1 MSMKNFIALFVF
13 LITLISCEEVV
24 NLDLPS
30 GQTRLVIEA
39 SIQKIVFEDS
49 AGNQPVEGDDVLVEI
64 SQTTDFN
71 DLEPAFINDAVVSIT
86 DLTNGVV
93 YPLENFSDWGEYGL
107 LNPIDFVVQDDVEYL
122 LRVEYDGE
130 VFEATETLNVS
141 TPINNIEQFKNTNSN
156 TISGLKIGVSFT
168 DLEEPD
174 NFYIVSFDDFDFITI
189 DDEFLDNSNPFN
201 LEYFYD
207 EELDIEETKDITISV
222 WGSDR
227 EFSTFI
233 DAISELV
240 DGGQNGPFSTV
251 PFQIRGNIVNTTN
264 SDNFPFGYFRIHETY
279 SKQVTLISNDL
290 APEEEEEN

>member
-93 YPLENFSDWGEYGL
+93 LSL
-107 LNPIDFVVQDDVEYL
+107 
-122 LRVEYDGE
+122 
-130 VFEATETLNVS
+130 
-141 TPINNIEQFKNTNSN
+141 
-156 TISGLKIGVSFT
+156 
-168 DLEEPD
+168 
-174 NFYIVSFDDFDFITI
+174 
-189 DDEFLDNSNPFN
+189 
-201 LEYFYD
+201 
-207 EELDIEETKDITISV
+207 
-222 WGSDR
+222 
-227 EFSTFI
+227 
-233 DAISELV
+233 
-240 DGGQNGPFSTV
+240 
-251 PFQIRGNIVNTTN
+251 
-264 SDNFPFGYFRIHETY
+264 IH
-279 SKQVTLISNDL
+279 I
-290 APEEEEEN
+290 

>member
-107 LNPIDFVVQDDVEYL
+107 LNPIDFVVQDDVEYR
-122 LRVEYDGE
+122 LRIEYDGE

-290 APEEEEEN
+290 APEEEEN